1 MPQKLFRFFFTDTLN
16 EGIKLM
22 HIFFLD
28 KLMDSKLDCLILVL
42 PHTQVK
48 AGYIAFLFIKT
59 RTKTS
64 IDMNIEGGKS

>member
-1 MPQKLFRFFFTDTLN
+1 
-16 EGIKLM
+16 
-22 HIFFLD
+22 
-28 KLMDSKLDCLILVL
+28 MDSKLDCLILVL